1 MSLQRTS
8 ARLATSVGTDARSV
22 LIWENDAMLRR
33 RTAANVGDKGIPE
46 VFESRNCNG
55 FPRYYLESVSGQYVS
70 DSGQTFT
77 DQVDYVSGRTRL
89 FGIVG
94 HPIEQ
99 VRSPEM
105 FTAEFRRRAL
115 DAILVPMHVLPED
128 FDALLPQLLR
138 LSNLDG
144 LIFTIP
150 YKLRARALAGDL
162 GDQARIVGAINALGR
177 RAGGWRGDIFD
188 GIGCVEAFRR
198 RGIALTGR
206 RALLLGAGGAGSAIG
221 VALAAERPASLRLY
235 DVDATR
241 AEALA
246 ATITRAFPGLAVSAG
261 PPRLDEVDILLNATP
276 AGMLD
281 DARLP
286 IAITSLPRAMT
297 VFDAIVKPETT
308 PLLALAER
316 CGCTTVRGREMMR
329 GQIARI
335 VDYFLAA
342 D

>member
-1 MSLQRTS
+1 
-8 ARLATSVGTDARSV
+8 
-22 LIWENDAMLRR
+22 
-33 RTAANVGDKGIPE
+33 
-46 VFESRNCNG
+46 
-55 FPRYYLESVSGQYVS
+55 VSE
-70 DSGQTFT
+70 SGQTFT
-77 DQVDYVSGRTRL
+77 DQVDYISGRTRL

-115 DAILVPMHVLPED
+115 DAILVPLHVLSDD
-128 FDALLPQLLR
+128 FEALLPQLLR

-144 LIFTIP
+144 VIFTIP
-150 YKLRARALAGDL
+150 YKLRACALADRL
-162 GDQARIVGAINALGR
+162 GEQARIVGAINALGR
-177 RAGGWRGDIFD
+177 RPGGWRGDIFD

-198 RGIALTGR
+198 RGIPLIGR
-206 RALLLGAGGAGSAIG
+206 RVLLLGAGGAGSAIG
-221 VALAAERPASLRLY
+221 VALASERPASLRVY

-246 ATITRAFPGLAVSAG
+246 ARIGGAFPGLTVSAG
-261 PPRLDEVDILLNATP
+261 APQLDGIDILLNATP
-276 AGMLD
+276 SGMLD

-335 VDYFLAA
+335 VDFFLAS

>member
-1 MSLQRTS
+1 MS
-8 ARLATSVGTDARSV
+8 
-22 LIWENDAMLRR
+22 E
-33 RTAANVGDKGIPE
+33 
-46 VFESRNCNG
+46 
-55 FPRYYLESVSGQYVS
+55 
-70 DSGQTFT
+70 SGQTFT
-77 DQVDYVSGRTRL
+77 DQVDYISGRTRL

-115 DAILVPMHVLPED
+115 DAILVPLHVLPDD
-128 FDALLPQLLR
+128 FEALLPQLLR

-144 LIFTIP
+144 VIFTIP
-150 YKLRARALAGDL
+150 YKLRACALADRL
-162 GDQARIVGAINALGR
+162 GEQARIVGAINALGR
-177 RAGGWRGDIFD
+177 RPGGWRGDMFD
-188 GIGCVEAFRR
+188 GIGCVDAFRR
-198 RGIALTGR
+198 RGIPLIGR
-206 RALLLGAGGAGSAIG
+206 HALLLGAGGAGSAIG
-221 VALAAERPASLRLY
+221 VALASERPASLRVY

-246 ATITRAFPGLAVSAG
+246 ARIGGAFPGLTVSAG
-261 PPRLDEVDILLNATP
+261 APQLDGIDILLNATP
-276 AGMLD
+276 SGMLD

-335 VDYFLAA
+335 VDFFLAS

>member
-1 MSLQRTS
+1 MS
-8 ARLATSVGTDARSV
+8 
-22 LIWENDAMLRR
+22 E
-33 RTAANVGDKGIPE
+33 
-46 VFESRNCNG
+46 
-55 FPRYYLESVSGQYVS
+55 
-70 DSGQTFT
+70 SGQTFT
-77 DQVDYVSGRTRL
+77 DQVDYISGRTRL

-115 DAILVPMHVLPED
+115 DAILVPLHVLPED
-128 FDALLPQLLR
+128 FEALLPQLLR

-144 LIFTIP
+144 VIFTIP
-150 YKLRARALAGDL
+150 YKLRACALADRL
-162 GDQARIVGAINALGR
+162 GEQARIVGAINALGR
-177 RAGGWRGDIFD
+177 RPGGWRGDMFD
-188 GIGCVEAFRR
+188 GIGCVDAFRR
-198 RGIALTGR
+198 RGIPLIGR
-206 RALLLGAGGAGSAIG
+206 RVLLLGAGGAGSAIG
-221 VALAAERPASLRLY
+221 VALASERPASLRVY

-246 ATITRAFPGLAVSAG
+246 ARIGGAFPGLTVSAG
-261 PPRLDEVDILLNATP
+261 APQLDGIDILLNATP
-276 AGMLD
+276 SGMLD

-286 IAITSLPRAMT
+286 IAITSLPGAMT

-335 VDYFLAA
+335 VDFFLAS

>member
-1 MSLQRTS
+1 
-8 ARLATSVGTDARSV
+8 
-22 LIWENDAMLRR
+22 
-33 RTAANVGDKGIPE
+33 
-46 VFESRNCNG
+46 
-55 FPRYYLESVSGQYVS
+55 VSE
-70 DSGQTFT
+70 SGQTFT

-115 DAILVPMHVLPED
+115 DAILVPLHVLPDD
-128 FDALLPQLLR
+128 FEALLPQLLR

-144 LIFTIP
+144 VIFTIP
-150 YKLRARALAGDL
+150 YKLRACALADRL
-162 GDQARIVGAINALGR
+162 GEQARIVGAINALGR
-177 RAGGWRGDIFD
+177 RPGGWRGDMFD

-198 RGIALTGR
+198 RGISLIGR
-206 RALLLGAGGAGSAIG
+206 HALLLGAGGAGSAIG
-221 VALAAERPASLRLY
+221 VALASEQPASLRVY

-246 ATITRAFPGLAVSAG
+246 ARIARAFPGLAVSAG
-261 PPRLDEVDILLNATP
+261 APGLDGIDVLLNATP
-276 AGMLD
+276 SGMLD

-297 VFDAIVKPETT
+297 VFDAIV
-308 PLLALAER
+308 
-316 CGCTTVRGREMMR
+316 
-329 GQIARI
+329 
-335 VDYFLAA
+335 
-342 D
+342 

>member
-1 MSLQRTS
+1 
-8 ARLATSVGTDARSV
+8 
-22 LIWENDAMLRR
+22 
-33 RTAANVGDKGIPE
+33 
-46 VFESRNCNG
+46 
-55 FPRYYLESVSGQYVS
+55 VSE
-70 DSGQTFT
+70 SGQTFT

-115 DAILVPMHVLPED
+115 DAILVPLHVLPGD
-128 FDALLPQLLR
+128 FEALLPQLLH

-144 LIFTIP
+144 VIFTIP
-150 YKLRARALAGDL
+150 YKLRACALADRL
-162 GDQARIVGAINALGR
+162 GEQARIVGAINALGR
-177 RAGGWRGDIFD
+177 HPGGWRGDMFD

-198 RGIALTGR
+198 RGIPLIDR
-206 RALLLGAGGAGSAIG
+206 HALLLGAGGAGSAIG
-221 VALAAERPASLRLY
+221 VALASERPASLRVY

-241 AEALA
+241 AEVLA

-261 PPRLDEVDILLNATP
+261 APRLDGIDLLLNATP
-276 AGMLD
+276 SGMLD

-286 IAITSLPRAMT
+286 IAITSLPSAMT

-329 GQIARI
+329 GQIARV
-335 VDYFLAA
+335 VDFFLAS

>member
-1 MSLQRTS
+1 M
-8 ARLATSVGTDARSV
+8 G
-22 LIWENDAMLRR
+22 
-33 RTAANVGDKGIPE
+33 P
-46 VFESRNCNG
+46 
-55 FPRYYLESVSGQYVS
+55 SGE
-70 DSGQTFT
+70 TIT

-89 FGIVG
+89 YGIVG

-128 FDALLPQLLR
+128 FDTLLPQLLR
-138 LSNLDG
+138 LANLDG
-144 LIFTIP
+144 IVFTIP
-150 YKLRARALAGDL
+150 YKLRAVALADRL
-162 GDQARIVGAINALGR
+162 GEQARTVGAINALGR
-177 RAGGWRGDIFD
+177 LAAGSWHGDIFD

-198 RGIALTGR
+198 RGIGLAGKRL
-206 RALLLGAGGAGSAIG
+206 LLLGAGGAGSAIG
-221 VALAAERPASLRLY
+221 VAVASERPASLRVY

-241 AEALA
+241 AKALA
-246 ATITRAFPGLAVSAG
+246 ATIARAYPALAASAG
-261 PPRLDEVDILLNATP
+261 TPELDDIDILLNATP

-286 IAITSLPRAMT
+286 IAIAALPREMT

-335 VDYFLAA
+335 VDFFLAA
-342 D
+342 R